1 MQKDQSDLRG
11 YLYYNS
17 WGHVLVTGQ
26 VCMQPGS
33 LRGQEGQETGCPQGQ
48 AFRKDIVIQMKRA
61 LSLSTY
67 LFGPVILISSHLQL
81 IRTQLR

>member
-1 MQKDQSDLRG
+1 
-11 YLYYNS
+11 
-17 WGHVLVTGQ
+17 
-26 VCMQPGS
+26 MQPGS

-67 LFGPVILISSHLQL
+67 LFGPVILISSHLQAHSDPAP
-81 IRTQLR
+81 ISQLFIQFTHL